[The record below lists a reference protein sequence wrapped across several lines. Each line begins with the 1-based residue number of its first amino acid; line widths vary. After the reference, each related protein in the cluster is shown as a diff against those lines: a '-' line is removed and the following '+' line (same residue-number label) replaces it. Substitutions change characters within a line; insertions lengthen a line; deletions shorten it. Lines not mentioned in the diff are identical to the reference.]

1 MARCW
6 MTRYRAVLAMTTSV
20 ALLLAGCSEDAPPP
34 AAAPP
39 GNSAAPAVVEA
50 PEVAVSALPATVPPI
65 DDPKA
70 RLTALEEVE
79 EYSEAVANNFV
90 EWGDKIR
97 LRDFHGAKDLFTA
110 DFIGHDLAKPGTPT
124 PKSLPL
130 GITKTTWEVKAPTVV
145 NRSGFME
152 SWRELVAPFGTI
164 EFFFV
169 KVRGAEFSDATPV
182 DGALTVRINIVGRM
196 SGGGRRGIEEFGRAH
211 IKKVAGKWQIDRW
224 TVTSLMEIERPES
237 LFTEVA
243 RSAGIAHRG
252 PQFGKDGNKSFFWN
266 GAAVADFD
274 QDGLWDI
281 FVPSQ
286 NENFLYKNQG
296 DGTFKDVATALGV
309 AQPPAGTGAAFFDYD
324 NDNDLDLLVAH
335 SGWKEGADTIG
346 RTTQLYRNDGG
357 KFANVSAAAG
367 FTELLQGFSP
377 CAADADNDGDLDL
390 FIPGYQK
397 GSFAGPNSWYDAS
410 NGSKNAFY
418 VNNGNGTFSE
428 KSAEIGFAANRWTYA
443 AAWHDYDED
452 GDQDLFVANDYGVKE
467 FWRNDGELKFTNI
480 ADEVGVTD
488 VGNGM
493 GCCFGD
499 YDSDGDI
506 DLYASNMS
514 SSAGNRILSRL
525 VKGDSSDLREKT
537 LKKLAG
543 GNTLFNFGDGKF
555 TTVSSKF
562 GGIGAAW
569 AWAPQFL
576 DLDLDGDL
584 DLACVNG
591 FISGNSLKDT

>member
-1 MARCW
+1 MQPSIG
-6 MTRYRAVLAMTTSV
+6 TREWCLLAAIPI
-20 ALLLAGCSEDAPPP
+20 ALLLAACGEEAPPP
-34 AAAPP
+34 AESATPPAASPF
-39 GNSAAPAVVEA
+39 AASEVPAAEL
-50 PEVAVSALPATVPPI
+50 PKTLPAI
-65 DDPKA
+65 DDPA
-70 RLTALEEVE
+70 RGLTALEEVE
-79 EYSEAVANNFV
+79 DYSEDVANTFV

-97 LRDFHGAKDLFTA
+97 LRDYAAAAELFTA
-110 DFIGHDLAKPGTPT
+110 DFVGHDLARPGTPQ
-124 PKSLPL
+124 KKEFPL
-130 GITKTTWEVKAPTVV
+130 GITKTSWDTKAGLRVV
-145 NRSGFME
+145 NRTGFLE
-152 SWRELVAPFGTI
+152 SWREFMAPLGTV

-169 KVRGAEFSDATPV
+169 KVRGAEFSDASPV
-182 DGALTVRINIVGRM
+182 EGALTVRINAVGKR
-196 SGGGRRGIEEFGRAH
+196 SGGGRIGREEFGRAH
-211 IKKVAGKWQIDRW
+211 IKKVAGRWQVDRW
-224 TVTSLMEIERPES
+224 TVTSLVDIERPGTM
-237 LFTEVA
+237 FTEVA
-243 RSAGIAHRG
+243 RAAGIAHRG

-274 QDGLWDI
+274 QDGLQDI

-286 NENFLYKNQG
+286 NENFLYRNKG
-296 DGTFKDVATALGV
+296 DGTFAEVAAAMGV
-309 AQPPAGTGAAFFDYD
+309 AQPPGGTGAVFFDCD
-324 NDNDLDLLVAH
+324 NDADLDLLVAH
-335 SGWKEGADTIG
+335 SGWKEGAETIG
-346 RTTQLYRNDGG
+346 RTTQLYRYDGG
-357 KFANVSAAAG
+357 QFANVSAAAG

-377 CAADADNDGDLDL
+377 CVADADNDGDLDL

-397 GSFAGPNSWYDAS
+397 GSFAGPNSWFAAD

-418 VNNGNGTFSE
+418 VNQGDGTFKE
-428 KSAEIGFAANRWTYA
+428 QSAAVGFSADRWTYA

-467 FWRNDGELKFTNI
+467 FWRNDGALQFTNV
-480 ADEVGVTD
+480 ADELGVVD

-499 YDSDGDI
+499 YDADGDI
-506 DLYASNMS
+506 DLYVSNMS

-525 VKGDSSDLREKT
+525 VKKDSKDARENT
-537 LKKLAG
+537 LKKLAA
-543 GNTLFNFGDGKF
+543 GNTLFNYADGKF
-555 TTVSSKF
+555 KTVPSSF